1 MGLMSKLKD
10 LFIDVEDVEVEE
22 EEEQVIEKAP
32 AKVSK
37 KEKKV
42 EEVILSQREFIN
54 DKENK

>member
-1 MGLMSKLKD
+1 MSKLKD

-37 KEKKV
+37 KEK
-42 EEVILSQREFIN
+42 R
-54 DKENK
+54 